1 MSARFLLDS
10 NVVSDFGN
18 GRAWAGA
25 IGAKIDLYGGHRCY
39 VSAITWHELMFGLGA
54 LRGKRRASLDALYAG
69 FQLVAFDRAAALASA
84 QVRLDLGSKGI
95 DLADAMIA
103 GQAMAGNYVL
113 VSNNVRHFARIK
125 GLHWVNW
132 AV

>member
-1 MSARFLLDS
+1 
-10 NVVSDFGN
+10 
-18 GRAWAGA
+18 
-25 IGAKIDLYGGHRCY
+25 
-39 VSAITWHELMFGLGA
+39 MFGLGA